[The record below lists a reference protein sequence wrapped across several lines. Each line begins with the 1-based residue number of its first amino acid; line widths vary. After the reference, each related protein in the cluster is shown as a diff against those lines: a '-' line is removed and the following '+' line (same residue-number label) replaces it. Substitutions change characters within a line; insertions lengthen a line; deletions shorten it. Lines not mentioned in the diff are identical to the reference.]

1 MPRYVTPDV
10 VEQARKVDL
19 LSYLQATAPN
29 ELVRC
34 GAEEYCTREHDSL
47 KISHGKWYWWSRGIG
62 GASALDY
69 LVKGLGMDF
78 VSAVQAVMN
87 QAPAVRITPQPKH
100 EKPTQ
105 PVLPQYTFD
114 CTLHIYIAVTDEI
127 EFNCICCVFIDQGR
141 DIVDFHILAVEI
153 LACCGS
159 RSVIKNRLNV

>member
-19 LSYLQATAPN
+19 LSYFQATAPN

-69 LVKGLGMDF
+69 LVKDLVWTLF
-78 VSAVQAVMN
+78 
-87 QAPAVRITPQPKH
+87 RLC
-100 EKPTQ
+100 KP
-105 PVLPQYTFD
+105 L
-114 CTLHIYIAVTDEI
+114 
-127 EFNCICCVFIDQGR
+127 
-141 DIVDFHILAVEI
+141 
-153 LACCGS
+153 
-159 RSVIKNRLNV
+159 

>member
-78 VSAVQAVMN
+78 GFGCASRYESSA
-87 QAPAVRITPQPKH
+87 
-100 EKPTQ
+100 
-105 PVLPQYTFD
+105 
-114 CTLHIYIAVTDEI
+114 
-127 EFNCICCVFIDQGR
+127 
-141 DIVDFHILAVEI
+141 
-153 LACCGS
+153 S
-159 RSVIKNRLNV
+159 RPHNASAET

>member
-1 MPRYVTPDV
+1 MPHYVTPDV

-19 LSYLQATAPN
+19 LSYLQAIAPN

-87 QAPAVRITPQPKH
+87 QAPAVRITPLSKY

-105 PVLPQYTFD
+105 PVLPRYTFD
-114 CTLHIYIAVTDEI
+114 CKTVKDYLQERGIDGEIIDNFIEQKQIAESVKTGAALFFGKDEA
-127 EFNCICCVFIDQGR
+127 G
-141 DIVDFHILAVEI
+141 
-153 LACCGS
+153 
-159 RSVIKNRLNV
+159 NVRQCS

>member
-10 VEQARKVDL
+10 VEQARNVDL

-62 GASALDY
+62 AFGAGLSR
-69 LVKGLGMDF
+69 KGLGMDF

-87 QAPAVRITPQPKH
+87 QAPAV
-100 EKPTQ
+100 E
-105 PVLPQYTFD
+105 
-114 CTLHIYIAVTDEI
+114 
-127 EFNCICCVFIDQGR
+127 
-141 DIVDFHILAVEI
+141 
-153 LACCGS
+153 
-159 RSVIKNRLNV
+159 

>member
-19 LSYLQATAPN
+19 LSYFQATAPN

-87 QAPAVRITPQPKH
+87 QAPAVRITPPSKH

-105 PVLPQYTFD
+105 PTLPRYT
-114 CTLHIYIAVTDEI
+114 V
-127 EFNCICCVFIDQGR
+127 
-141 DIVDFHILAVEI
+141 
-153 LACCGS
+153 
-159 RSVIKNRLNV
+159 KP